1 MSDPATK
8 AAPSTGALAA
18 LDAKFATK
26 MSDGG
31 APKKITRRAGTVT
44 VPLTVCEPDT
54 FDEDPVITL
63 EGLSAQA
70 EFEAMKVAS
79 DGASAGFAMA
89 KLSMK
94 ELNGTIMKS
103 RQRDLVW
110 ECLGFGGRAIVVNGY
125 LTQCTGA
132 GAADLGKSLGITTE
146 E

>member
-8 AAPSTGALAA
+8 PAPSIGALAA
-18 LDAKFATK
+18 LDAKFSTK

-31 APKKITRRAGTVT
+31 APKKITRRTGTVQ
-44 VPLTVCEPDT
+44 VPLSVCEPDT
-54 FDEDPVITL
+54 FDEDPVIGL

-70 EFEAMKVAS
+70 EFEAMKSAS
-79 DGASAGFAMA
+79 DGASAGYGMA
-89 KLSMK
+89 KLAIRT
-94 ELNGTIMKS
+94 LNGAPMKS